1 MSTSVDLQKPLTI
14 LQNSGM
20 LLAKYYMHV
29 YVNPDLFH
37 LAGWGGKKAA
47 QLSLENRIFYM
58 LKLTDSKGSGRA
70 SGTLNSTDS
79 AGWVRRPVLMC
90 QYAYFMGQ

>member
-37 LAGWGGKKAA
+37 LAGATTSDPCRGGDDVPKKVRVFGLKHLFLKRFTVRSTTRTLITDKNDHSAFAA
-47 QLSLENRIFYM
+47 ITY
-58 LKLTDSKGSGRA
+58 
-70 SGTLNSTDS
+70 
-79 AGWVRRPVLMC
+79 
-90 QYAYFMGQ
+90 